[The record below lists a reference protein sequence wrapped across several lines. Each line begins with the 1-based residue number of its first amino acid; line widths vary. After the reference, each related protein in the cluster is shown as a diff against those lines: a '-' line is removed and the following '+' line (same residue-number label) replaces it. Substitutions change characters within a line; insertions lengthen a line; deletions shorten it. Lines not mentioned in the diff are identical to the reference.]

1 MPSTSANAV
10 SRPTHALGPLLREW
24 RASRGMSQV
33 DLAVRAGFS
42 ARHVSFIETGRTHP
56 SRQALLDLAEALD
69 MPLRERN
76 QLLETGGYAHVYS
89 HTPLAAGELSPV
101 RGVLQF
107 ILEKHAPY
115 AAIVLDRYGNCL
127 MGNAASDRLLR
138 LLVDPSLITEHAN
151 HWRMVFHPLGARR
164 WIVNWDEA
172 GKDLFARAERDLGS
186 FEDFTAAA
194 LLAELRGYGPP
205 LPQRPPAA
213 LLKPGALL
221 LPVHIRNENV
231 EVRLF

>member
-1 MPSTSANAV
+1 
-10 SRPTHALGPLLREW
+10 
-24 RASRGMSQV
+24 
-33 DLAVRAGFS
+33 
-42 ARHVSFIETGRTHP
+42 
-56 SRQALLDLAEALD
+56 
-69 MPLRERN
+69 
-76 QLLETGGYAHVYS
+76 
-89 HTPLAAGELSPV
+89 

-164 WIVNWDEA
+164 WVVNWDEA

-186 FEDFTAAA
+186 FEDSTAAA

-213 LLKPGALL
+213 LLKPGDLL
-221 LPVHIRNENV
+221 LPVHIRNESV
-231 EVRLF
+231 EVRLFTAIMTLGTPQEVTLQELRVETFFPADAESEAQWMLLMR